1 MVFQYNIPLNQLQ
14 KVLDTK
20 KSKSKTY
27 FEAMSEHLFDPY
39 TIVPPTKTLQEF
51 KNTLKYCI
59 DTIGLNNI
67 LSVDNNNLI
76 ISCGTIEF
84 STQYIQLFNNIFY
97 LIDTKPLYDFQ
108 TIESFSEWLLRVQEL
123 KDQYNRLIEQNALI
137 GQNAFIGQ
145 AAMQDILSTDQ
156 LANNDGSF
164 IFIFG
169 EAHNVAGDKTTL
181 TQYIERCTQSLEDN
195 NYPKNIYFEHFT
207 TDDELSVQDF
217 VNSTTSTDIPSRIQ
231 NIIDRQTKAM
241 PAVRDAFI
249 ELLQSIKTHN
259 KQVDAYNK
267 EHGKQY
273 QLIQIR
279 GLANEDTSRGILDA
293 NLIDAIGITRTVF
306 FNTDAVI
313 KINNIQEEQGQP
325 KYIAVVGAAHV
336 YNHEHDGTKL
346 IGLQTLLGVPAYAN
360 ITDQEQTQH
369 HQILNNSQKNE
380 LYLQDI
386 SIRTYTVA
394 RMLTN
399 HMRSIGGY
407 DICFQ
412 DTESIN
418 ALLLEKK
425 STIQDLAQMFND
437 TKVMKDLYKNI
448 KKKPIEPKAAQSPK
462 RTRSYWHIM
471 DVNGLDRQDLLEIT
485 KAPYDT
491 EISTKNNTSQPPP
504 FSKGNNKNR

>member
-39 TIVPPTKTLQEF
+39 TIVPPTGTLQEF

-67 LSVDNNNLI
+67 LSMDNNNLI
-76 ISCGTIEF
+76 ISCGKIEF
-84 STQYIQLFNNIFY
+84 FTQNIQLFNNICF
-97 LIDTKPLYDFQ
+97 LIGTKILYDFQ

-123 KDQYNRLIEQNALI
+123 KDQYNILIEQNAL
-137 GQNAFIGQ
+137 IGQ
-145 AAMQDILSTDQ
+145 AAMQDILSTNQ

-181 TQYIERCTQSLEDN
+181 AQYIERCTRSLEDN

-217 VNSTTSTDIPSRIQ
+217 VNSTTSTDIPSRLQ
-231 NIIDRQTKAM
+231 NIIDRQTEEM

-293 NLIDAIGITRTVF
+293 NLIDAVGITRTVF

-313 KINNIQEEQGQP
+313 KINNIQEKQGQP
-325 KYIAVVGAAHV
+325 KYIAVVERHMSIIT
-336 YNHEHDGTKL
+336 NMM
-346 IGLQTLLGVPAYAN
+346 VP
-360 ITDQEQTQH
+360 
-369 HQILNNSQKNE
+369 S
-380 LYLQDI
+380 
-386 SIRTYTVA
+386 
-394 RMLTN
+394 
-399 HMRSIGGY
+399 
-407 DICFQ
+407 
-412 DTESIN
+412 
-418 ALLLEKK
+418 
-425 STIQDLAQMFND
+425 
-437 TKVMKDLYKNI
+437 
-448 KKKPIEPKAAQSPK
+448 
-462 RTRSYWHIM
+462 
-471 DVNGLDRQDLLEIT
+471 
-485 KAPYDT
+485 
-491 EISTKNNTSQPPP
+491 
-504 FSKGNNKNR
+504 